1 MHFFFAMSDRDRIRP
16 PRLPFYFSRAF
27 LAPLLIIS
35 VALHVGLLFFPLPSV
50 TQDLPEEEE
59 TPDSAEAEVVDL
71 LSISSLATEPV
82 PETPPE
88 APPPE
93 AAAPAPQPQAPTQ
106 PVVPENYEQLPEP
119 SPEETLPPDSP
130 PEDFNN
136 EDSGTAGNDMSGSGF
151 DVTRQQN
158 LVSNVAGAIGRA
170 PGTSNFDITPNFPSL
185 VPPQYLSAWSQG
197 EVQCYFTSLT
207 GSSFTLVPA
216 AADLRYLSRNIE
228 NIENED
234 LPRTFAGQTLQKI
247 DGGFCGSTF
256 YQVSENGS
264 PILWV
269 SLVSVSPGGST
280 ALVIFWQQDP
290 RTS

>member
-1 MHFFFAMSDRDRIRP
+1 MHFFIAMSDRDRIRP
-16 PRLPFYFSRAF
+16 PRLPFYLSRAF
-27 LAPLLIIS
+27 LAPLFIIS
-35 VALHVGLLFFPLPSV
+35 AALHVGLLFFPLPSV

-59 TPDSAEAEVVDL
+59 TPDPEAEAVVDL

-88 APPPE
+88 TPPPE
-93 AAAPAPQPQAPTQ
+93 AASPAPQPQTPTQ
-106 PVVPENYEQLPEP
+106 PVVPDSYEQLPE
-119 SPEETLPPDSP
+119 SSSEETPPPDQ
-130 PEDFNN
+130 EFNN
-136 EDSGTAGNDMSGSGF
+136 EDSGAGGDDTSGSGF

-158 LVSNVAGAIGRA
+158 LVSGAAGTIGRA
-170 PGTSNFDITPNFPSL
+170 PGTSNFDITPDFPSL

-197 EVQCYFTSLT
+197 EVQCYFDSLT

-247 DGGFCGSTF
+247 DEGYCGSTF

-269 SLVSVSPGGST
+269 SLVSISPGGST
-280 ALVIFWQQDP
+280 ALVVFWQQDP
-290 RTS
+290 RTP